1 MGIIFEVFLAVLL
14 CTAIGFGIILNRRI
28 RDLRN
33 DQENLDKLA
42 KSFVK
47 ATSRAEASIQHL
59 KAASDATSQALDQ
72 TIQSASQIREDL
84 LYLLERGEK
93 LADLLESGIRSKE
106 KRPVSEGNFV
116 KKKGSASSTQSTQRP
131 TKGEAELKLIKA
143 LRAVR

>member
-1 MGIIFEVFLAVLL
+1 MLL

-28 RDLRN
+28 KDLRN

-42 KSFVK
+42 KNF
-47 ATSRAEASIQHL
+47 SRATTRAEGSIQQL
-59 KAASDATSQALDQ
+59 KSASDATSQALNQ

-106 KRPVSEGNFV
+106 KRPATEQKLVE
-116 KKKGSASSTQSTQRP
+116 KKNVPNSQQALQRP